1 MKQLKEF
8 LLDDTVRLF
17 VILTLVMG
25 MIILPTDLVVGLMSI
40 GISVLWVVLYII
52 IEIVEHRERL
62 HSIRKPRHLE
72 VLCSGKR
79 LREEREVKKV
89 EKVKS
94 YFSDEELSEL
104 FNDKES
110 DKKFNGL
117 KDDSK
122 FD

>member
-25 MIILPTDLVVGLMSI
+25 MNILPTDLVVGLMSI
-40 GISVLWVVLYII
+40 GVSVLWVVLYII

-72 VLCSGKR
+72 VLYSGKR

-104 FNDKES
+104 FNDKEL
-110 DKKFNGL
+110 DKKFDGL
-117 KDDSK
+117 KDDTK